1 MSKLYHFAK
10 AISNDFKWIAR
21 DDDET
26 IVVSCNRPVKVS
38 GSWEDGYGT
47 SCLDIKTE
55 LIGGLFPDDIFSEL
69 GTNDP
74 INLDNIRDE
83 RYTDFTNEDLRDIHR
98 ALKSKE
104 MDCREN
110 GNESGANRY
119 SELAGHVIGIVHYD
133 EGKHH
138 IGERGISADGIGM
151 ELVMWISKV
160 NITVK
165 FDNGRILHRQN
176 YKKFKNGK
184 LYADPKSKMIDNI
197 IE

>member
-10 AISNDFKWIAR
+10 AVSKDFKWLAK

-26 IVVSCNRPVKVS
+26 VVVSCNKPVKVA

-47 SCLDIKTE
+47 SCVEIRTE
-55 LIGGLFPDDIFSEL
+55 FMGGAFSDDMFSEL
-69 GTNDP
+69 GIDEP

-83 RYTDFTNEDLRDIHR
+83 RYSDFTNEDLRDIHR

-104 MDCREN
+104 QDCIEYGKEETAR
-110 GNESGANRY
+110 RY
-119 SELAGHVIGIVHYD
+119 HELAAHVLAIVHYD

-138 IGERGISADGIGM
+138 VGERGLSADGVGM
-151 ELVMWISKV
+151 EIVMWVSKV

-165 FDNGRILHRQN
+165 FDNGSILHRQN
-176 YKKFKNGK
+176 YKKFRNGK
-184 LYADPKSKMIDNI
+184 LYAAPPKGV
-197 IE
+197 E

>member
-10 AISNDFKWIAR
+10 AVSKDFKWIAK

-26 IVVSCNRPVKVS
+26 VVLATNKPVKVA

-47 SCLDIKTE
+47 SCVEIRTE
-55 LIGGLFPDDIFSEL
+55 LMGGAFSDDMFSEL
-69 GTNDP
+69 GTEEP

-83 RYTDFTNEDLRDIHR
+83 RYADFTNEDLRDIHR

-104 MDCREN
+104 QDCREY
-110 GNESGANRY
+110 GKEETATRY

-138 IGERGISADGIGM
+138 IGERGVSADGIGM
-151 ELVMWISKV
+151 EIIMWGSKV

-165 FDNGRILHRQN
+165 FDNGRVLHRQN
-176 YKKFKNGK
+176 YKKFRNGK
-184 LYADPKSKMIDNI
+184 LYAVPPK
-197 IE
+197 EET